1 MFSFRIQDHEGIRK
15 FLEGDDSY
23 VPISELQYLHTRP
36 LLRPNFVTE
45 IDDLAIEVGNK
56 IVEKK
61 ITGKPIE
68 RFEEI
73 AIAIGTRMHNPQI
86 SDEDAK
92 HILLS
97 LRDLYKLCLGLKE
110 KL

>member
-1 MFSFRIQDHEGIRK
+1 MISFRIQDHEGIRK

-23 VPISELQYLHTRP
+23 IPVSELQYLHTHP

-45 IDDLAIEVGNK
+45 IDDLTIEVGQK

-68 RFEEI
+68 RLEEI
-73 AIAIGTRMHNPQI
+73 AIAIGTRMHRPEI
-86 SDEDAK
+86 SDEDTK
-92 HILLS
+92 QILFS
-97 LRDLYKLCLGLKE
+97 LRDLYKLCSDLKT